1 MSYWQATRHPA
12 PCLFFVLPLLIAYE
26 FGVVAVGGPQA
37 LAVRNG
43 ADAWLRWVLTS
54 AGLGAGIIAPLLV
67 FLVLF
72 VWAYR
77 HRHDPP
83 DDAPGLVVGMA
94 LESVGFALA
103 FWALSRSFGPLLDS
117 LGASLA
123 APGLEASE
131 GSRAGLT
138 RLVTYLGA
146 GIYEEVLFRL
156 VGFCGLAAVLRVA
169 GLPKLPAGL
178 VAAAASALAFAA
190 VHHAGTNGE
199 AVNGYV
205 FGFRTLAGLLFTG
218 VLVLRGFGIA
228 VGAHACYDVLVGIP
242 F

>member
-1 MSYWQATRHPA
+1 MSYWRATRHPA
-12 PCLFFVLPLLIAYE
+12 PCLFFVLPLLVAYE

-54 AGLGAGIIAPLLV
+54 SGVGAGVVAPLLV
-67 FLVLF
+67 FLALF
-72 VWAYR
+72 AWAYR

-83 DDAPGLVVGMA
+83 DDAPSLVIGMA
-94 LESVGFALA
+94 LESIAFALVLWA
-103 FWALSRSFGPLLDS
+103 FSRSFGPLMDS

-123 APGLEASE
+123 APGMDDAA
-131 GSRAGLT
+131 GSRAALA

-156 VGFCGLAAVLRVA
+156 VGFCGLAAVLRGA
-169 GLPKLPAGL
+169 GLPKLPARL
-178 VAAAASALAFAA
+178 LAAGVSAVAFAA
-190 VHHAGTNGE
+190 VHHAGVHGE

-205 FGFRTLAGLLFTG
+205 FAFRTVAGLLFTG
-218 VLVLRGFGIA
+218 LLVLRGFGIA
-228 VGAHACYDVLVGIP
+228 VGTHACYDVLVGIP